1 MSTGMRTAVDVGV
14 RRLVDHERLAR
25 LGLDERTEAGR
36 RHVVGDALAVA
47 RAAGVEVVIE
57 GRDAGRYLEPGA
69 IVVEQPPPERFRSNA
84 AWAADLFRNISR
96 EYAADPREGANAL
109 EALCA
114 GVAFRALD
122 ETKLTAA
129 LGRAVRHVESGY
141 GQSGEP
147 AALDGG
153 AAAARDRLLRDLAEP
168 RDRRL
173 GDPGS
178 PYAVARA
185 MLRAELEESGPPMLA
200 AIGERPVRLD
210 PAPYGES
217 LGGCVAWHLAETTS
231 RFRCFDPDELAR
243 TCEAVAVAQGANE
256 LLGHAG
262 LTCTLDAGVGFECG
276 NPDIRMELE
285 RHGLAAGELS
295 QLGTLVSGQ
304 VLRTTGHPHD
314 PCRPRGNVGV
324 PEVDPVG
331 FRPLDSRWPEAV
343 EPITDR
349 VLSVCV
355 RSGVA
360 LTLTDGDRV
369 RVCRD
374 EASGAREDPW
384 PSSRGYSSYARVE
397 HPIPERFE
405 TPEAWARSV
414 LEATALAVAT
424 HPRLANQV
432 RLDDLTRTCS
442 GVGTPRRQ
450 VTAEELFANAAHNVC
465 VQFGLRPGE
474 LSHAAAVGGVADSW
488 GTGSFPS
495 LRELEHAGVRVP
507 REEVERRRMW
517 LALERAEAREG
528 EGAARGWQVG
538 EGLESG
544 DRDHAVATRLCRAC
558 TPAAVV
564 LAVDGCARSGRSL
577 GEDLWDEPRAGWRPG
592 QRPSADAV
600 RQVDRS
606 IASLAADRIL
616 ERLGVA
622 GERLDFE
629 IPRAGSRTEA
639 FTKRLP
645 AIQGVDVALEVRRRA
660 SEVVEFMRDED
671 RAMRWDRRGDV
682 LHSAGN
688 NPWNDLER
696 LRSFPVAH
704 DREARESELEG
715 RAVLPARREA
725 PEARD
730 RPRGEPDEALRELGR
745 SGQAVNPAA
754 AGSRRRGAQVER

>member
-36 RHVVGDALAVA
+36 RRVVGDALEVA

-57 GRDAGRYLEPGA
+57 GREAGRYLEPGA

-84 AWAADLFRNISR
+84 AWAADLFRNVSR

-147 AALDGG
+147 AGLEGG

-168 RDRRL
+168 RDRSL
-173 GDPGS
+173 GGPGS

-185 MLRAELEESGPPMLA
+185 MLRAELEESGSTMVA
-200 AIGERPVRLD
+200 AIGERPARLD
-210 PAPYGES
+210 PASYGES

-231 RFRCFDPDELAR
+231 RFRRFDPDELAR
-243 TCEAVAVAQGANE
+243 TCEVVAVAQGANE

-314 PCRPRGNVGV
+314 PCRPRSNVGI

-384 PSSRGYSSYARVE
+384 PSPRVYSSYARVE

-414 LEATALAVAT
+414 LEATALAVVT

-442 GVGTPRRQ
+442 GVGTPRQQ

-465 VQFGLRPGE
+465 VQFGLPRGE
-474 LSHAAAVGGVADSW
+474 VWGAAEVVVGRD
-488 GTGSFPS
+488 GSS
-495 LRELEHAGVRVP
+495 LPALRQLECERVP
-507 REEVERRRMW
+507 VPQEEVERRRMW
-517 LALERAEAREG
+517 CAVDRLEPEMADGSGRS
-528 EGAARGWQVG
+528 RGQVRD
-538 EGLESG
+538 GLEAG
-544 DRDHAVATRLCRAC
+544 DRDYAVAMRLCRAC
-558 TPAAVV
+558 TPAGVV
-564 LAVDGCARSGRSL
+564 LALGPDGGGPRSGGSL
-577 GEDLWDEPRAGWRPG
+577 GEGIWDEPRAGWRPG
-592 QRPSADAV
+592 QRPPADAV
-600 RQVDRS
+600 QQVNRS
-606 IASLAADRIL
+606 IASVAADRTL

-629 IPRAGSRTEA
+629 IPRPGSRMEA
-639 FTKRLP
+639 FTKQLP
-645 AIQGVDVALEVRRRA
+645 AIRGVDVALEVRRRA
-660 SEVVEFMRDED
+660 SEVVEFMRDD
-671 RAMRWDRRGDV
+671 SRATRWDRRGDV
-682 LHSAGN
+682 LHSSGG
-688 NPWNDLER
+688 NPWGDLER
-696 LRSFPVAH
+696 LRAVAAAPAH
-704 DREARESELEG
+704 ERGARAE
-715 RAVLPARREA
+715 
-725 PEARD
+725 
-730 RPRGEPDEALRELGR
+730 RELVVGM
-745 SGQAVNPAA
+745 SLG
-754 AGSRRRGAQVER
+754 G

>member
-47 RAAGVEVVIE
+47 GAAGVEVVIE

-84 AWAADLFRNISR
+84 AWAADLFRNVSR

-114 GVAFRALD
+114 GVAFRSLD

-147 AALDGG
+147 AGLDGG

-185 MLRAELEESGPPMLA
+185 MLRAELEESGSTMVA
-200 AIGERPVRLD
+200 AIGERPARLD

-231 RFRCFDPDELAR
+231 RFRRFDPDELAR

-304 VLRTTGHPHD
+304 VLRTTGHPDD
-314 PCRPRGNVGV
+314 PWRPRSNVGV

-374 EASGAREDPW
+374 EARGAREDPW
-384 PSSRGYSSYARVE
+384 PSPRVYSSYARVE

-414 LEATALAVAT
+414 LEATALAVVT

-442 GVGTPRRQ
+442 GVGKPRQR

-465 VQFGLRPGE
+465 VQFGLPRGE
-474 LSHAAAVGGVADSW
+474 VWGAAEVVVGRA
-488 GTGSFPS
+488 GSS
-495 LRELEHAGVRVP
+495 LPALRQLERERVP
-507 REEVERRRMW
+507 VPQEEVERRRMW
-517 LALERAEAREG
+517 CAVERLEPEMADGSGRFQA
-528 EGAARGWQVG
+528 QVRD
-538 EGLESG
+538 GLEAG
-544 DRDHAVATRLCRAC
+544 DRDYAVAMRLCRAC
-558 TPAAVV
+558 TPDGVV
-564 LAVDGCARSGRSL
+564 LALGPDGGGPRSGRSL
-577 GEDLWDEPRAGWRPG
+577 GEGIWDEPRAGWRPR
-592 QRPSADAV
+592 QRPPADAV
-600 RQVDRS
+600 QQVNRS

-629 IPRAGSRTEA
+629 IPRPGSRMEA
-639 FTKRLP
+639 FTKQLP
-645 AIQGVDVALEVRRRA
+645 AIRGVDVALEVRRRA
-660 SEVVEFMRDED
+660 SEVVEFMRDD
-671 RAMRWDRRGDV
+671 SRATRWDRRGDV
-682 LHSAGN
+682 LHSSQG
-688 NPWNDLER
+688 NPWGDLER
-696 LRSFPVAH
+696 LRAVAAAPAH
-704 DREARESELEG
+704 ERGARAE
-715 RAVLPARREA
+715 
-725 PEARD
+725 
-730 RPRGEPDEALRELGR
+730 RELVVGM
-745 SGQAVNPAA
+745 SLG
-754 AGSRRRGAQVER
+754 G